1 MTSAVLKSF
10 LVEVKLYTLFFP
22 LCPFNSFGRGQH
34 SWALKHLEG
43 HSVHEFVLAFIS
55 AFFILFYPLP
65 RGHFDWHG
73 SQVKRSAYSKGHV
86 CHNSVRIT
94 FLCLMRSDFFPHCC
108 VAGGSVL
115 FPWPCQYHSLSTSF
129 TNTIWFY
136 QFRPRNMMPMSQ
148 NPFKHGNVWAE
159 ACRGLWLNLF

>member
-86 CHNSVRIT
+86 CHRSVRIT
-94 FLCLMRSDFFPHCC
+94 FLCLMRSDFFPNAVLLGDLYCFPGPVSITPCLPHSPSPFGSISSDQETWCQRPKIHLNM
-108 VAGGSVL
+108 VTSGLRLAGD
-115 FPWPCQYHSLSTSF
+115 YD
-129 TNTIWFY
+129 
-136 QFRPRNMMPMSQ
+136 
-148 NPFKHGNVWAE
+148 
-159 ACRGLWLNLF
+159 